1 MDRNNKDEKAIKK
14 VLMVAQ
20 YFPPA
25 GSVGTLRITKFVK
38 YLKEFG
44 WQPVVLTVLK
54 ECYPKTVWL
63 DTDLN
68 KDIPDDVHIYRTNI
82 WRSSFVNDEGIRW
95 LPFLLSNI
103 FKVIR
108 KERPNLI
115 YIVGGPFFP
124 LIVGPIIK
132 LFFRLPYVVDLRD
145 PWRTARLYQPL
156 RGLKSRISRVL
167 TRIIEPMVFRFAT
180 KVICVTKT
188 MLKEYLSVYPQQKK
202 KFVIITNGYDPEDFK
217 ELKAKK
223 YKEFTIAYTGKF
235 RRTEAFHN
243 PAPIFQAI
251 KILKNKKTNIQLIH
265 VGAIEQEVIGLVKK
279 IEIDSAIKFVG
290 PKLHKEALNYA
301 KGADLLLVIGSDRK
315 MGLPVKMFDYI
326 GCQRPILIL
335 AYKDEE
341 LTKILSGISWVKLVQ
356 NKDPQIIADT
366 IMEVYKTKPLV
377 TRTDN
382 IGTCYE
388 RKYLTNSLAK
398 VFDRVL
404 LGIDKGDG

>member
-1 MDRNNKDEKAIKK
+1 MCKDRNNKDKKVIKK
-14 VLMVAQ
+14 VLMIAQ

-54 ECYPKTVWL
+54 ECYTKAVWL

-82 WRSSFVNDEGIRW
+82 WRSNFVNDEGIRW

-108 KERPNLI
+108 KERPHLV

-145 PWRTARLYQPL
+145 PWKLAQRRVPI
-156 RGLKSRISRVL
+156 RGLKANLGRFLTNLAEPIVL
-167 TRIIEPMVFRFAT
+167 NYAA
-180 KVICVTKT
+180 KVICATDT
-188 MLKEYLSVYPQQKK
+188 LREEYQSLYTGKLE
-202 KFVIITNGYDPEDFK
+202 KFFTITNGYDPEDFK
-217 ELKAKK
+217 NLKVKQYKK
-223 YKEFTIAYTGKF
+223 FTIAYTGKF
-235 RRTEAFHN
+235 ERNEAFHDPTPFFN
-243 PAPIFQAI
+243 AL
-251 KILKNKKTNIQLIH
+251 KILHDKGANIQFVH
-265 VGAIEQEVIGLVKK
+265 VGAKEEKVIVLAKK
-279 IEIDSAIKFVG
+279 AGVRSIIKFIG
-290 PKLHKEALNYA
+290 PKPHNETLSYA
-301 KGADLLLVIGSDRK
+301 IGADLLLVIGSDRK

-326 GCQRPILIL
+326 GCHKPILIL

-341 LTKILSGISWVKLVQ
+341 IWHVGQEIPSAILLENNNSDDIAYLIEELYRKDKIIESSESVGVKYHRRNLTHNLS
-356 NKDPQIIADT
+356 
-366 IMEVYKTKPLV
+366 
-377 TRTDN
+377 
-382 IGTCYE
+382 
-388 RKYLTNSLAK
+388 K
-398 VFDRVL
+398 VFNE
-404 LGIDKGDG
+404 

>member
-1 MDRNNKDEKAIKK
+1 MDRKGNGIEVNKK
-14 VLMVAQ
+14 VLMIAQ

-25 GSVGTLRITKFVK
+25 GSVGTLRIAKFVK

-54 ECYPKTVWL
+54 ECYPTAVWL

-68 KDIPDDVHIYRTNI
+68 KDVPDDVHIYRTNI
-82 WRSSFVNDEGIRW
+82 WRSSFINDEGIRW
-95 LPFLLSNI
+95 LPFLLRNI
-103 FKVIR
+103 FKIIR

-124 LIVGPIIK
+124 LIVGPIVK

-145 PWRTARLYQPL
+145 PWRTARVYQPS

-167 TRIIEPMVFRFAT
+167 TSILEPIVFRFAT

-188 MLKEYLSVYPQQKK
+188 MLKEYLSVYPQHKK
-202 KFVIITNGYDPEDFK
+202 KFLVITNGYDPEDFIN
-217 ELKAKK
+217 LKAKK
-223 YKEFTIAYTGKF
+223 YKKFTIAYTGKF

-243 PAPIFQAI
+243 PEPIFQAI
-251 KILKNKKTNIQLIH
+251 KILRNMETDIQLIH
-265 VGAIEQEVIGLVKK
+265 VGAIEQEVIELVKK
-279 IEIDSAIKFVG
+279 IGIENTIKFVG
-290 PKLHKEALNYA
+290 PKVHKEALNYA

-335 AYKDEE
+335 AYEDEE
-341 LTKILSGISWVKLVQ
+341 LTKILGGISWVKLIQ

-366 IMEVYKTKPLV
+366 IMEFYKTKFLV
-377 TRTDN
+377 SRTDN
-382 IGTCYE
+382 IGKCYE
-388 RKYLTNSLAK
+388 RKYLTNTLAQ
-398 VFDRVL
+398 VFDKAIL
-404 LGIDKGDG
+404 

>member
-1 MDRNNKDEKAIKK
+1 MKK
-14 VLMVAQ
+14 VLMIAQ

-25 GSVGTLRITKFVK
+25 GSVGTLRIAKFVK

-54 ECYPKTVWL
+54 ECYPKAVWL

-68 KDIPDDVHIYRTNI
+68 KYIPDDVHICRTNI
-82 WRSSFVNDEGIRW
+82 WHSSFVNDEGIRW

-103 FKVIR
+103 SKVIR
-108 KERPNLI
+108 KERPDLI
-115 YIVGGPFFP
+115 YIVGGPFLP

-145 PWRTARLYQPL
+145 PWRTARSYQPS
-156 RGLKSRISRVL
+156 RGLKSFISRAL
-167 TRIIEPMVFRFAT
+167 TYIMEPLVFRFAS
-180 KVICVTKT
+180 KVICVSKT

-202 KFVIITNGYDPEDFK
+202 KFVIITNEYDSEDFK

-243 PAPIFQAI
+243 PEPIFQAI
-251 KILKNKKTNIQLIH
+251 RLLKNKRINIKLIH
-265 VGAIEQEVIGLVKK
+265 VGAIEQEVIELVKK
-279 IEIDSAIKFVG
+279 IGIDSAIKFVG
-290 PKLHKEALNYA
+290 PKRHKEALNYA

-335 AYKDEE
+335 AYEGEE
-341 LTKILSGISWVKLVQ
+341 LTKILGGISWVKLVR

-366 IMEVYKTKPLV
+366 IMEVYKNKPLV

-382 IGTCYE
+382 IGKCYE
-388 RKYLTNSLAK
+388 RKCLTNTLAQ
-398 VFDRVL
+398 VFDKAIL
-404 LGIDKGDG
+404 